1 MYLYQ
6 VNQYIVYILKCA
18 DNSYYTGV
26 TNDLERRLYEHESGY
41 SKTAYTFNRRP
52 VTLVF
57 HEVFHDVNQSIDF
70 EKQIKGWKRVKKE
83 ALIERDWSKLT
94 VLSNHNKTELELI
107 KHLKKLNLNNSH
119 SELARLRL
127 AQPDNSS
134 RYSSSDN
141 TIKNTSVHQARHF
154 KNVSS
159 QKVED
164 QLVVEESLLIN
175 VNYKPFTLTMRS
187 PDSEE
192 ELVRGLLFTENI
204 LPLGVD
210 FTYNIT
216 EKKNGIITAVNVE
229 INPKF
234 IDYNRLDKRNLMSVS
249 SCGICG
255 KLELNEKCE
264 HLSAIQTESTIAV
277 SDLQSMFA
285 EMSKHQKLFKKTGGC
300 HASAAF
306 DGNGDLLSIQEDI
319 GRHNAVD
326 KVIGELI
333 LTNRLEKATIIL
345 VSGRI
350 SYEIVTKVYMA
361 RIPFLAAVS
370 SVSSLAVEL
379 AEDYGITMLGF
390 CRGEKATCYT
400 NSERIL

>member
-1 MYLYQ
+1 MTQRDHFISYQ
-6 VNQYIVYILKCA
+6 AQ
-18 DNSYYTGV
+18 
-26 TNDLERRLYEHESGY
+26 
-41 SKTAYTFNRRP
+41 
-52 VTLVF
+52 
-57 HEVFHDVNQSIDF
+57 
-70 EKQIKGWKRVKKE
+70 
-83 ALIERDWSKLT
+83 
-94 VLSNHNKTELELI
+94 
-107 KHLKKLNLNNSH
+107 KH
-119 SELARLRL
+119 
-127 AQPDNSS
+127 QG
-134 RYSSSDN
+134 N
-141 TIKNTSVHQARHF
+141 T
-154 KNVSS
+154 S

-187 PDSEE
+187 PGSEE

-204 LPLGVD
+204 LPIGVD

-229 INPKF
+229 VNPAF
-234 IDYNRLDKRNLMSVS
+234 IDNNRLDKRNLMSVS

-264 HLSAIQTESTIAV
+264 HLTPIQSETKIAL
-277 SDLQSMFA
+277 SNLQEMFS
-285 EMSKHQKLFKKTGGC
+285 EMSKHQKLFQKTGGC

-306 DGNGDLLSIQEDI
+306 DNDGNLLSIQEDI

-333 LTNRLEKATIIL
+333 LSNKFEKATIIL

-370 SVSSLAVEL
+370 SVSSMAVEL

-390 CRGEKATCYT
+390 CREDKATCYA
-400 NSERIL
+400 NSERIITS